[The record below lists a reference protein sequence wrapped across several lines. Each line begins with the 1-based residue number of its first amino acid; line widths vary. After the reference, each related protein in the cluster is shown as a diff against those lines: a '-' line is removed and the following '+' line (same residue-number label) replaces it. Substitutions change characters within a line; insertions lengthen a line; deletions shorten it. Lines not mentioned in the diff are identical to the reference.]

1 MRGRSEFFGGEL
13 LKRVKTGFVDNAR
26 FENWREHPDSK
37 KDELIKSQKEKRL
50 FIIFFVQNFVNPHC
64 IMPDLRDRGGTPDQL
79 TPSEDEDEDDDEPII
94 ESCCFCCN
102 LGFGIL
108 FGALFFLVSSS
119 ISRQKWICKGQ
130 V

>member
-1 MRGRSEFFGGEL
+1 M
-13 LKRVKTGFVDNAR
+13 
-26 FENWREHPDSK
+26 
-37 KDELIKSQKEKRL
+37 DELIKKVKKKTLVYQ
-50 FIIFFVQNFVNPHC
+50 FFVQNFVNPHC

-79 TPSEDEDEDDDEPII
+79 TPNDDEDEDDDEPII

-119 ISRQKWICKGQ
+119 TLRQKLIWKEQG
-130 V
+130 